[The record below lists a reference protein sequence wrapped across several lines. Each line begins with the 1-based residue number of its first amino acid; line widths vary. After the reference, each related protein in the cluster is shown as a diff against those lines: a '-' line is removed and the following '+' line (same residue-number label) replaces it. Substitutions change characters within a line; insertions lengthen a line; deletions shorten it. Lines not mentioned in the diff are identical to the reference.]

1 MNIKKRTSLILTLII
16 LMIVTFPLANTADSP
31 IIQVRAENIY
41 LTAGQEN
48 TIKIILENTGDYKIF
63 DIESFLSSSIPGI
76 TVITNAN
83 KVIPVI
89 EADKEKN
96 YEPTLYI
103 DQGLNLGAYSL
114 TLTVTYGRTDFI
126 PQTITVPIG
135 VVISEVYK
143 PKIVYSPTLESIDVK
158 SGMINEV
165 DFKFINIWEKSLNNI
180 EIVLSSTSNSITVH
194 DSVTTVI
201 GELEAGDYFIIR
213 PSISIIEGT
222 PLGPYA
228 ITASTSYRGEEGKR
242 YHQLF
247 SLPINVASAVAVRN
261 TLVTV
266 EEMKVVES
274 SIKPGD
280 IFTVELELK
289 CTGADA
295 YDLLS
300 SINFDQMSPL
310 SPISPSIISIGDM
323 EIGQSKK
330 ATYNLL
336 ASGDISAGQ
345 YPVSATISYTSN
357 RGFSKSLTESLTIL
371 VDGLIDFELLD
382 TPRDT
387 VAPGETKELEADLLL
402 IGTESVEFVSIGVVE
417 DDVIKRVS
425 GSDEYI
431 GAVDPDSPIPFD
443 VNYKVD
449 ENAKDGSYELGLD
462 VRYRDHLNKEHEEQ
476 IKLEIEIGG
485 SIDKEPTKQQGGIW
499 IWIRRLLGLGP

>member
-1 MNIKKRTSLILTLII
+1 MNTKQRISLILTLII
-16 LMIVTFPLANTADSP
+16 LMIAIIPLANTADSP
-31 IIQVRAENIY
+31 IIQVSAENIY

-48 TIKIILENTGDYKIF
+48 TIKIVLENTGDYKVF

-83 KVIPVI
+83 KVFPVI
-89 EADKEKN
+89 EADKAKN

-103 DQGLNLGAYSL
+103 DQNLNLGAYSL

-135 VVISEVYK
+135 VVVSEVYK
-143 PKIVYSPTLESIDVK
+143 PKIVYSPTLETIDVK
-158 SGMINEV
+158 SGKINEV
-165 DFKFINIWEKSLNNI
+165 EFKFNNIWGKSLNNI

-194 DSVTTVI
+194 DSVNTVI
-201 GELEAGDYFIIR
+201 GALEAGDSFTIK

-222 PLGPYA
+222 PLGPYT
-228 ITASTSYRGEEGKR
+228 ITASSSYMDEEGKR
-242 YHQLF
+242 YHQMF
-247 SLPINVASAVAVRN
+247 SLPINIASAVAIRN
-261 TLVTV
+261 TLVTIK
-266 EEMKVVES
+266 EMKVVES
-274 SIKPGD
+274 SIRPGD
-280 IFTVELELK
+280 IFTVELELT

-300 SINFDQMSPL
+300 SMGFNQMSPL
-310 SPISPSIISIGDM
+310 SPISPSIVSLGDI
-323 EIGQSKK
+323 EVDQTKK
-330 ATYNLL
+330 ATYRLL

-357 RGFSKSLTESLTIL
+357 KGISKDLTESLTIL

-382 TPRDT
+382 TPSDK

-449 ENAKDGSYELGLD
+449 EKAQDGSHELGLD

-485 SIDKEPTKQQGGIW
+485 SVDDEPTKQQGGIW
-499 IWIRRLLGLGP
+499 TWIRRLLGLGP

>member
-1 MNIKKRTSLILTLII
+1 MNKKQRISIIFLLILLSMTII
-16 LMIVTFPLANTADSP
+16 SVAYGADSP

-41 LTAGQEN
+41 LKAGQEN

-83 KVIPVI
+83 KVIPLI
-89 EADKEKN
+89 EADKEKK

-103 DQGLNLGAYSL
+103 DQNLILGAYSL
-114 TLTVTYGRTDFI
+114 TLTVTYGRSDFI

-135 VVISEVYK
+135 VVVSEVYK

-158 SGMINEV
+158 SGIINEV
-165 DFKFINIWEKSLNNI
+165 GFKFINIWEKSLNNI
-180 EIVLSSTSNSITVH
+180 EIVLSSTSTSITVH
-194 DSVTTVI
+194 ESVTTII
-201 GELEAGDYFIIR
+201 GELEAGDSFIIK

-222 PLGPYA
+222 PLGPYT
-228 ITASTSYRGEEGKR
+228 ITASTSYRDEEGKR

-247 SLPINVASAVAVRN
+247 SLPINVASAIAVRN
-261 TLVTV
+261 TLVTI
-266 EEMKVVES
+266 EEMRVIET

-280 IFTVELELK
+280 IFTVELKLK

-295 YDLLS
+295 YDLL
-300 SINFDQMSPL
+300 
-310 SPISPSIISIGDM
+310 GDI
-323 EIGQSKK
+323 EVGQSKK
-330 ATYNLL
+330 ATYQLL

-345 YPVSATISYTSN
+345 YPIAATISYTSN
-357 RGFSKSLTESLTIL
+357 KGFSKVLTESLTIL

-382 TPRDT
+382 IPSDT

-402 IGTESVEFVSIGVVE
+402 IGTESVEFVSIGIVE
-417 DDVIKRVS
+417 DTIIKRVS

-449 ENAKDGSYELGLD
+449 DGADDGNHELGLD
-462 VRYRDHLNKEHEEQ
+462 VKYRDHLNKEHEEL
-476 IKLEIEIGG
+476 IKLRIEIGS
-485 SIDKEPTKQQGGIW
+485 SINEEPTKQQGGIW